1 MYNLLLCRKCC
12 VNDGLSAIHDLDR
25 CKFERIAAKIYSFVL
40 WLNYGTSTCCQ
51 LIFLIQFASYLSFLC
66 CVNCDNNEQSY
77 ECFDTWRKNIKYKIK
92 YTGQGLCACKLVLI
106 TYVQSHCKGIF
117 ILR

>member
-1 MYNLLLCRKCC
+1 MAKLWNIYM
-12 VNDGLSAIHDLDR
+12 LSINFFDTICFIPVISLFVVLIAI
-25 CKFERIAAKIYSFVL
+25 IMS
-40 WLNYGTSTCCQ
+40 S
-51 LIFLIQFASYLSFLC
+51 
-66 CVNCDNNEQSY
+66 
-77 ECFDTWRKNIKYKIK
+77 DTWRKNIKYKIK

>member
-1 MYNLLLCRKCC
+1 MAKLWNIYMLSINLLHTC
-12 VNDGLSAIHDLDR
+12 H
-25 CKFERIAAKIYSFVL
+25 FFV
-40 WLNYGTSTCCQ
+40 
-51 LIFLIQFASYLSFLC
+51 C

>member
-1 MYNLLLCRKCC
+1 MAKLWNIYM
-12 VNDGLSAIHDLDR
+12 LSI
-25 CKFERIAAKIYSFVL
+25 
-40 WLNYGTSTCCQ
+40 
-51 LIFLIQFASYLSFLC
+51 
-66 CVNCDNNEQSY
+66 NN
-77 ECFDTWRKNIKYKIK
+77 FDTICFIPVISLFVVLIAIIMSSHMNVLIHGEKNIKYKIK